1 MPLVLYSDDDES
13 IGGDGPHSSTRN
25 GDDSFQHPG
34 STSLAQSPSQPLSS
48 TTHVSGNL
56 RHS

>member
-13 IGGDGPHSSTRN
+13 VGGDGPHMSARS
-25 GDDSFQHPG
+25 GDDAFQEPG
-34 STSLAQSPSQPLSS
+34 TNSLAEPPLP

-56 RHS
+56 RVS